1 MFQPTKSYLGL
12 AILDWAIIIGAL
24 VGIAALGIFMSRRI
38 HDQTDFFMGGR
49 RFGKVFMV
57 FFSFASGTSGDDAV
71 STTAGTWRA
80 GLPGIWWTFL
90 WLWATPFYW
99 LVGPLLRRMRALTTS
114 DFFEARYDTSTSTLY
129 AVYGI
134 LMTIAMLAGGLFG
147 SGHLVNALTG
157 NELNQ
162 MVEQLDWRVPKLD
175 WNTPQSQLEFQQ
187 HQLKGNELA
196 VLVISVLFVAYGMA
210 GGLSAAIVTD
220 FVQGIL
226 TIVFSF
232 LLLPWVLSQI
242 GGFRGMRAH
251 GQVKEGMFDLFGSQD
266 VAGLLGTEPIT
277 MFYVF
282 MLGITAI
289 VGVVV
294 QPQIMSMCGAGKTEM
309 EARLGFTY
317 GHLMKRFCTIAW
329 TFIGLAGVVWYLST
343 DLSPLDAETRAR
355 LMPDSPT
362 YDPALDRSFGDGL
375 FGRIAHDLLPPGLLG
390 LLLVAALAATMSSAD
405 TRMLASSALF
415 TENIYERFLRPGQ
428 EQSHYLWIGRF
439 AALIIVALSLIL
451 QMSFTDVIDALKFVV
466 KTIAPIGIS
475 FWIGIVWRGWTPAA
489 VWVSSLSAY
498 GMWAACALF
507 PQWFSALGEPIVVM
521 AGEHIKVA
529 DAWTILFYLSTGLIT
544 GMIAS
549 CLTRRPPQQKLDA
562 FFLLMRTPVR
572 AGERISAPCTLPDDA
587 LPPLEKLI
595 DHPDIEIPKPSG
607 VDIMGFVLAW
617 VFVGIIVWIPYWLSQ
632 P

>member
-1 MFQPTKSYLGL
+1 MWLGL
-12 AILDWAIIIGAL
+12 ALLDWLII
-24 VGIAALGIFMSRRI
+24 VGSLLCMAALGIAMSRRI

-80 GLPGIWWTFL
+80 GLAGIWWTFL

-99 LVGPLLRRMRALTTS
+99 IVGPLLRRMRALTTS
-114 DFFEARYDTSTSTLY
+114 DFFAARYDTSTATLY
-129 AVYGI
+129 AVVGI

-157 NELNQ
+157 GELNQ
-162 MVEQLDWRVPKLD
+162 MAEQLDLHVPKLE
-175 WNTPQSQLEFQQ
+175 WNTAQSKLELHE

-196 VLVISVLFVAYGMA
+196 VLAITVLFVAYGMA
-210 GGLSAAIVTD
+210 GGLGAAIVTD

-232 LLLPWVLSQI
+232 LLLPWVFSRI
-242 GGFRGMRAH
+242 GGLENLRSNGEI
-251 GQVKEGMFDLFGSQD
+251 KTGMFDLFGRED

-277 MFYVF
+277 IFYVV

-329 TFIGLAGVVWYLST
+329 TFIGLAGVVWYLT
-343 DLSPLDAETRAR
+343 ADLSPLDPELRAS
-355 LMPDSPT
+355 LMPGSPT
-362 YDPALDRSFGDGL
+362 YDLALDRSFGDGL

-390 LLLVAALAATMSSAD
+390 LMLVAALAATMSTAD

-415 TENIYERFLRPGQ
+415 TENIYKRFLRPDRS
-428 EQSHYLWIGRF
+428 EKHYLWTGRF
-439 AALIIVALSLIL
+439 AALVIVSLSLVL
-451 QMSFTDVIDALKFVV
+451 QMSFTDVIDAIKFVV

-475 FWIGIVWRGWTPAA
+475 FWMGIIWRGWTPAA
-489 VWVSSLSAY
+489 VWVSSLVSY
-498 GMWAACALF
+498 GIWALCSLF
-507 PQWFSALGEPIVVM
+507 PQWLTMLGVSEPILIPTVD
-521 AGEHIKVA
+521 HLKVA
-529 DAWTILFYLSTGLIT
+529 DAWLMLFYLSAGVISGFFTSLI
-544 GMIAS
+544 
-549 CLTRRPPQQKLDA
+549 TRRPPREKLDA

-572 AGERISAPCTLPDDA
+572 AGEQVLSPCTLPEN
-587 LPPLEKLI
+587 PERPLGKMF
-595 DHPDIEIPKPSG
+595 DHPDIEIPKPSR
-607 VDIMGFVLAW
+607 VDIVGFVLAW
-617 VFVGIIVWIPYWLSQ
+617 VFVGIIVWIPYWLSRA
-632 P
+632 